1 MAKAKKTTTARHSGR
16 AATSTTIAAPIPPRP
31 PFIVNYLDV
40 AETEFCYP
48 DSKELLSAGR
58 AIGKAAGLLRIGLHL
73 KRVAPGRR
81 TSWPHA
87 ESNEEEFAYVIAGE
101 LDCWIDGNLHPVR
114 AGDLVAFPAGTGITH
129 CLLNNGTNDA
139 ILLVGGEANKSD
151 NKITYPLHPERATH
165 LRWSEWWHEAP
176 LRLRG
181 DHNGL
186 PDALRTSAGAA
197 RGAGR
202 KKQPR
207 RPTKPRPQIT
217 VLVKAKRKASGTR
230 KVKS

>member
-1 MAKAKKTTTARHSGR
+1 MAIAKRSTASRRGSR
-16 AATSTTIAAPIPPRP
+16 VASTNATAPVSPRP
-31 PFIVNYLDV
+31 PFILNIDDV
-40 AETEFCYP
+40 AETEFNYP

-114 AGDLVAFPAGTGITH
+114 AGDLIAFPAGTGIAH
-129 CLLNNGTNDA
+129 CLLNNGTSDA
-139 ILLVGGEANKSD
+139 ILLVGGEATKSD
-151 NKITYPLHPERATH
+151 NKIAYPLHPHRATH

-181 DHNGL
+181 DHDGM
-186 PDALRTSAGAA
+186 PDALRTSSGT
-197 RGAGR
+197 GR
-202 KKQPR
+202 TTKPR
-207 RPTKPRPQIT
+207 RPAKPRPQIT
-217 VLVKAKRKASGTR
+217 VVVKAKRKSNGTR
-230 KVKS
+230 KAKS